1 MRTTKPRVSMHYARK
16 AYFVCFGPFKL
27 DLKAGELYKEG
38 GKILLQEQPFRVLR
52 MLVENGGEVVTRE
65 EIRRTL
71 WPNDTVVEF
80 DHSINA
86 AIKKLRLALGDSAEK
101 PCYIGTVARRGY
113 RLLTPVEWLEAQPTE
128 SPSTEVRAVQPPA
141 TTQENLIGKRVSHY
155 RVLGVLGGG
164 GMGVVYRAE
173 DLKLGRGVALKF
185 LPDEL
190 VHDPVVLGR
199 FEREARAASAL
210 NHPHICTI
218 YEFEEYEGQPFI
230 VMELLDGQTLRE
242 RIGNASAPLQ
252 TNELIELAIQI
263 TDGLDAAHQKGI
275 IHRDIKTA
283 NIFLTNRGEAKILD
297 FGLSRIVDL
306 DEHPHNPL
314 GEEVDETSAPREAA
328 SILSSNSTLTQ
339 TGAML
344 GTVSYM
350 SPEQVRGEK
359 LDTRTDLFS
368 FGMVLY
374 EMATGR
380 RAFAGDTAPL
390 LREAIVNHTP
400 TRVRELNTRIPP
412 KMEGIINKCLEKDRH
427 LRYQHASEI
436 RADLQRLKRDTE
448 LDKVT
453 STAETARSRRT
464 MMIVA
469 ISAFVLVAL
478 IAGGWSY
485 LARTRTRI
493 DSIAVLPF
501 VNTSG
506 DPTVEYLSD
515 GITEG
520 VIHNLSQLPQ
530 LRVMARTTVFYYKG
544 RGIDP
549 QKVGR
554 DLNVQAVLT
563 GTVVQ
568 RGSTLN
574 VETELVDVSNGTEM
588 WGEKYDRRLS
598 DAYIIEEQITE
609 DISEKLKIRLSRD
622 EKQRLIKPAT
632 QSPEAYEFY
641 LKGRYYWNKRTED
654 GLNKARDYFN
664 QAISVDP
671 KYALAYA
678 GLADDYLIQGEDG
691 FALPVDAF
699 SRAKAAALKAI
710 EGDDKLAE
718 AHTSLADVKAVY
730 DWDWSGAEKEF
741 RRAIELN
748 PNYGTAHQW
757 YAEDVLMRLG
767 RFEEAVAEIKRAK
780 AVDPL
785 SLIINSVECEV
796 LAFAGDYDNA
806 IKQGHKTIELDPNFP
821 DGHFELGRAYEYK
834 GMYNEAIREF
844 QKAEPLRPAGEP
856 ELVGHAYAKMGDRA
870 ATFAALGGLEE
881 LEKVQG
887 GTSFGQALIY
897 TALGDRD
904 HAFGHLQQAY
914 EQHNYWI
921 TTIKTDPR
929 FDDLRPDPRFAVLL
943 HRMGLP
949 E

>member
-1 MRTTKPRVSMHYARK
+1 MAPLDQASCH
-16 AYFVCFGPFKL
+16 VCFGEFEL
-27 DLKAGELYKEG
+27 DLQTAELSNNSQKFTLQRQPFQVLA
-38 GKILLQEQPFRVLR
+38 ILLEHPGRL
-52 MLVENGGEVVTRE
+52 VTRDE
-65 EIRRTL
+65 LKNKL
-71 WPNDTVVEF
+71 WPSDTFGDF
-80 DHSINA
+80 DHGLNKA
-86 AIKKLRLALGDSAEK
+86 VNRLREALGDSAENPRFIETLPRK
-101 PCYIGTVARRGY
+101 GY
-113 RLLTPVEWLEAQPTE
+113 RFVSPVKKVVKDETN
-128 SPSTEVRAVQPPA
+128 SGPA
-141 TTQENLIGKRVSHY
+141 KMVDANLIGRKVSHY
-155 RVLGVLGGG
+155 RVLELLGSG
-164 GMGVVYRAE
+164 GMGLVYKAE
-173 DLKLGRGVALKF
+173 DLKLERRVALKF
-185 LPDEL
+185 LPEEL
-190 VHDPVVLGR
+190 VRDPVALER
-199 FEREARAASAL
+199 FGREARSASML
-210 NHPHICTI
+210 NHPNICTI
-218 YEFEEYEGQPFI
+218 HAIEEYEGQPFI
-230 VMELLDGQTLRE
+230 AMEFLEGETLRE
-242 RIGNASAPLQ
+242 LIGACEASSRSAAESAGSLPLDKLL
-252 TNELIELAIQI
+252 NIAIQV
-263 TDGLDAAHQKGI
+263 TGGLDAAHQKGM
-275 IHRDIKTA
+275 IHRDIKPA
-283 NIFLTNRGEAKILD
+283 NIFVTAQSQAKILD
-297 FGLSRIVDL
+297 FGLAKLQRTDTPEGPRVPPFDGEQL
-306 DEHPHNPL
+306 KQAWNP
-314 GEEVDETSAPREAA
+314 
-328 SILSSNSTLTQ
+328 NLTPTR
-339 TGAML
+339 TGVTI
-344 GTVSYM
+344 GTAGYM
-350 SPEQVRGEK
+350 SPEQVRGDQ
-359 LDTRTDLFS
+359 LDARTDVFS
-368 FGMVLY
+368 FGIVLY
-374 EMATGR
+374 EMATGQ
-380 RAFAGDTAPL
+380 RAFTGETAPV
-390 LREAIVNHTP
+390 LREAILNHTP
-400 TRVRELNTRIPP
+400 KPVRELNNKIPP
-412 KMEGIINKCLEKDRH
+412 KMEAIITKCLEKDCN

-436 RADLQRLKRDTE
+436 GADLQRLKGDIETN
-448 LDKVT
+448 
-453 STAETARSRRT
+453 AATARSRRT

-469 ISAFVLVAL
+469 TSAFVLVAL
-478 IAGGWSY
+478 IVGGWFY
-485 LARTRTRI
+485 LARTHTHI

-530 LRVMARTTVFYYKG
+530 LRVMARTTVFHYKG
-544 RGIDP
+544 RDIDP

-554 DLNVQAVLT
+554 DLNVRAVLT

-568 RGSTLN
+568 SGSTLN
-574 VETELVDVSNGTEM
+574 VETELVDVSNGTEI

-609 DISEKLKIRLSRD
+609 DISEKLKVRLSAD

-632 QSPEAYEFY
+632 QSTEAHVLY

-654 GLNKARDYFN
+654 GFNKAREYFN

-691 FALPVDAF
+691 FASPAEAF
-699 SRAKAAALKAI
+699 SKAKAAALKAI
-710 EGDDKLAE
+710 ESDDKIAE

-730 DWDWSGAEKEF
+730 DWDWSGSEKEF

-748 PNYGTAHQW
+748 QNYGTAHQW

-834 GMYNEAIREF
+834 GMYNEAIKEF
-844 QKAEPLRPAGEP
+844 QEAEPLRPVGEP

-870 ATFAALGGLEE
+870 AALAALRGLEE

-904 HAFGHLQQAY
+904 RAFRHLLQAY

-929 FDDLRPDPRFAVLL
+929 FDDLRSDPRFADLL
-943 HRMGLP
+943 RRMGLP
-949 E
+949 Q

>member
-1 MRTTKPRVSMHYARK
+1 MAPPSQASHQVRLGE
-16 AYFVCFGPFKL
+16 FQL
-27 DLKAGELYKEG
+27 DLQTAELRNIKSG
-38 GKILLQEQPFRVLR
+38 HKLTLQDQLFQVLILLLEHPGRL
-52 MLVENGGEVVTRE
+52 VTRDE
-65 EIRRTL
+65 LKKTL
-71 WPNDTVVEF
+71 WSSDTFVDFDRGLNKVVN
-80 DHSINA
+80 H
-86 AIKKLRLALGDSAEK
+86 LREALGDCAENPQFIETLPRK
-101 PCYIGTVARRGY
+101 GY
-113 RLLTPVEWLEAQPTE
+113 RFIGPVEQITRNGTGSRSAAPYA
-128 SPSTEVRAVQPPA
+128 S
-141 TTQENLIGKRVSHY
+141 NLIGKKTSHY
-155 RVLGVLGGG
+155 RVLELLGGG
-164 GMGVVYRAE
+164 GMGLIYRAE
-173 DLKLGRGVALKF
+173 DLKLGRRVALKF
-185 LPDEL
+185 LPEEL
-190 VHDPVVLGR
+190 ASDSIALER

-210 NHPHICTI
+210 NHTNICTI
-218 YEFEEYEGQPFI
+218 YAIEEYEKQPFI
-230 VMELLDGQTLRE
+230 AMELLEGATLRE
-242 RIGNASAPLQ
+242 LVSSASSETSSSQKEKILPLDKLL
-252 TNELIELAIQI
+252 NVAIQV
-263 TDGLDAAHQKGI
+263 TEGLDAAHRKGI
-275 IHRDIKTA
+275 IHRDIKPA
-283 NIFLTNRGEAKILD
+283 NIFVTSQGQAKILD
-297 FGLSRIVDL
+297 FGLAKLQEASA
-306 DEHPHNPL
+306 
-314 GEEVDETSAPREAA
+314 GETQ
-328 SILSSNSTLTQ
+328 LSSFGEKHQKQEWNPNLTLTR
-339 TGAML
+339 TGVAI
-344 GTVSYM
+344 GTAGYM
-350 SPEQVRGEK
+350 SPEQIRGEN
-359 LDTRTDLFS
+359 LDARTDLFS

-374 EMATGR
+374 EMATGQK
-380 RAFAGDTAPL
+380 AFQGETAPV
-390 LREAIVNHTP
+390 LREAILNHTP
-400 TRVRELNTRIPP
+400 KPVRELNNKIPS
-412 KMEGIINKCLEKDRH
+412 KMDGIINKCLEKDRN

-436 RADLQRLKRDTE
+436 RADLQRLKGDTE
-448 LDKVT
+448 PDNVLTTNDAT
-453 STAETARSRRT
+453 PRSRRT
-464 MMIVA
+464 MMIFA
-469 ISAFVLVAL
+469 ASALVLAVL
-478 IAGGWSY
+478 IAGGWLY
-485 LARTRTRI
+485 LARTSVGI

-506 DPTVEYLSD
+506 DLTVEYLSD

-544 RGIDP
+544 RDINP
-549 QKVGR
+549 QMVGR
-554 DLNVQAVLT
+554 DLNVRAVLI

-568 RGSTLN
+568 RGSILN
-574 VETELVDVSNGTEM
+574 VETELVDVSSGMEM

-598 DAYIIEEQITE
+598 DAYIIEEQIAE

-622 EKQRLIKPAT
+622 EKQRLIKPT
-632 QSPEAYEFY
+632 TESTEAYELY

-691 FALPVDAF
+691 FALPADAF
-699 SRAKAAALKAI
+699 SKAKAAALKAI

-718 AHTSLADVKAVY
+718 AHTSLADVKAAY

-870 ATFAALGGLEE
+870 SALAALGGLEE

-897 TALGDRD
+897 TALLDRD
-904 HAFGHLQQAY
+904 RAFSHLQQAY

-929 FDDLRPDPRFAVLL
+929 FDDLRSDRRFADLL
-943 HRMGLP
+943 YRMGLP